1 MSDVARGRRPNA
13 VGRRTLIAFATALA
27 ATAGLRPPAQACDLC
42 AIYTTTEE
50 RQDQTGLQLGVAEQF
65 TYFHTLK
72 LNGQEQTNPYGER
85 IASSIT
91 QVFAGYN
98 FIPLAGL
105 QLNLPIISRSFRRL
119 EADGVMDGNVSGI
132 GDLSLIG
139 HWKPLTWVDTS
150 HVAHLMIFGGL
161 KFPTGD
167 PALLGEEVDE
177 PCVPFPDPSACSGQ
191 HFVQRHV
198 PAGLHPHHESGVP
211 SGIHGHDLA
220 LGSGSVDGI
229 VGAQAFATWRRAFAS
244 GSVQYLARTVGAFGY
259 QYANDLLFNAG
270 PGLYA
275 LLGDDWFGKAYALRL
290 QVLLSGETKG
300 TDTLQGEPV
309 GDTGLTALYLGP
321 DIGFAW
327 GTQLALE
334 IAAELPVLQN
344 NTQLQIVP
352 DYRLRGAVSWRF

>member
-1 MSDVARGRRPNA
+1 MV
-13 VGRRTLIAFATALA
+13 IAIAIALA
-27 ATAGLRPPAQACDLC
+27 VTAGLRPAAQACDLC
-42 AIYTTTEE
+42 AIYTTSEE
-50 RQDQTGLQLGVAEQF
+50 REDQTGPRVGIAEQF

-72 LNGQEQTNPYGER
+72 LNGQTQTNPYNER

-105 QLNLPIISRSFRRL
+105 QLNLPIISRSYRRL
-119 EADGVMDGNVSGI
+119 QADGVMDGNVSGI

-139 HWKPLTWVDTS
+139 HWKPLTWVDTT
-150 HVAHLMIFGGL
+150 HVAHVTIFGGL

-167 PALLGEEVDE
+167 PALLGEEVVE
-177 PCVPFPDPSACSGQ
+177 PCIPFPDPNACSRQ
-191 HFVQRHV
+191 HFVQGHT
-198 PAGLHPHHESGVP
+198 PPELHPHHEIGVP

-229 VGAQAFATWRRAFAS
+229 VGAQAFATWRRTFVS
-244 GSVQYLARTVGAFGY
+244 GSLQYLARTVGAFGY

-270 PGLYA
+270 PGIYA
-275 LLGDDWFGKAYALRL
+275 LLGDDWFGQAYALRAQIL
-290 QVLLSGETKG
+290 FSGETKG
-300 TDTLQGEPV
+300 TDTLQGERV
-309 GDTGLTALYLGP
+309 GDTGITALYLGP
-321 DIGFAW
+321 DFGFSW
-327 GTQLALE
+327 GTQLAME